1 MTIDAWLQA
10 AVADAER
17 RGLTELKP
25 LLEALAKST
34 QALRGADFSRQSPVI
49 GRQSGV
55 ISRQSAVVSEQ
66 SAVVSEQSSD
76 DGRQS

>member
-49 GRQSGV
+49 
-55 ISRQSAVVSEQ
+55 SRQ

-76 DGRQS
+76 DSRQS